1 MVRSKYLGITLFS
14 VVFFMVFA
22 INLNNSLAN
31 QNSPLSEGPS
41 WSVGDWWVLEQTKK
55 DIASPTPY
63 WKAPLLWRCEVKRY
77 SEDQDLFVLEIRSIS
92 GLKTGVD
99 VVYSLNPWEV
109 KKIRKM
115 IGTADGIKILE
126 QEINSSGPVMEL
138 NSPFAL
144 VLPGFPLED
153 MTSSYVTGT
162 NAKPLSNSGRTAPMS
177 IRRSSAGG
185 PIMGI
190 RYNLEQEVSL
200 PKANDPL
207 TLRGKDAVNEMK
219 GDVSSAVSDISSKV
233 SINMGRNKALQLW
246 SRNAPWALVEE
257 TRHSKT
263 TLIENHKGV
272 TP

>member
-1 MVRSKYLGITLFS
+1 MVRSKYLRVILLS

-22 INLNNSLAN
+22 INSNNSMAN
-31 QNSPLSEGPS
+31 QNTPLSEGPS
-41 WSVGDWWVLEQTKK
+41 WSVGDWWMLEQTKK
-55 DIASPTPY
+55 DIAAPIPY
-63 WKAPLLWRCEVKRY
+63 WKKPLLWRCDVKKY
-77 SEDQDLFVLEIRSIS
+77 SEGPNLFVLEIRSMS

-109 KKIRKM
+109 KKIIKM

-126 QEINSSGPVMEL
+126 REINSSGPVMEL
-138 NSPFAL
+138 NSPFTL
-144 VLPGFPLED
+144 VLPGFPLKD
-153 MTSSYVTGT
+153 MTSSYVTRT
-162 NAKPLSNSGRTAPMS
+162 NARRLSNTA
-177 IRRSSAGG
+177 RSG

-200 PKANDPL
+200 PKPDDPL

-219 GDVSSAVSDISSKV
+219 GNVSTAVSDISSKV

-246 SRNAPWALVEE
+246 SKNAPWPLVEE
-257 TRHSKT
+257 TPHSKT

-272 TP
+272 MP